1 MFDFITTH
9 WDSIAFA
16 ILFLLFLLLL
26 VKKGAKKQVNKIL
39 FYLVT
44 KAENEFGNG
53 TGQLKYAAVT
63 AWIYERLPSITKF
76 LFTAKQIDKMIEDA
90 VDRMKEYLSK
100 NKEAK
105 LLVDNYVLFN

>member
-1 MFDFITTH
+1 MFEFIITH
-9 WDSIAFA
+9 WDSVIFV

-26 VKKGAKKQVNKIL
+26 IKKGARKQVDEIL

-63 AWIYERLPSITKF
+63 TWIYERLPAITKL
-76 LFTAKQIDKMIEDA
+76 LFTVKQIDKMIEDA
-90 VDRMKEYLSK
+90 VERMKEYLSG
-100 NKEAK
+100 NIDAK
-105 LLVDNYVLFN
+105 SLVDNYTLFK